1 MTLALF
7 NSKIFL
13 SNKGQSL
20 IELTLMTPLM
30 LLLTFGV
37 VEVGSVISAYLRLAQ
52 LTREGA
58 NLTARG
64 ETPNN
69 TLDAIIAAGAPT
81 IRNNNQAQWRIIYSK
96 IIQDPLIPCNPPQP
110 CVYIIDR
117 NNPPASPSRVI
128 RGNLGQTSKIGGVGS
143 VVTLSGIETILPN
156 QKLHAIE
163 VFYDY
168 GPGIITYVGRM
179 INQLFYE
186 RTIFTDVSGK
196 P

>member
-1 MTLALF
+1 MTVALSD
-7 NSKIFL
+7 NKILL

-30 LLLTFGV
+30 LLLIFGV
-37 VEVGSVISAYLRLAQ
+37 VEIGSVISTYLRLSQ
-52 LTREGA
+52 MTREGA
-58 NLTARG
+58 NLTSRG
-64 ETPNN
+64 ETPTNA
-69 TLDAIIAAGAPT
+69 LDAIQTAAAPT
-81 IRNNNQAQWRIIYSK
+81 MSNNNLTQWKIIYSK

-110 CVYIIDR
+110 CTYIVTA
-117 NNPPASPSRVI
+117 PQLI
-128 RGNLGQTSKIGGVGS
+128 RGNLGQSSKIGGVNS
-143 VVTLSGIETILPN
+143 VVTLPGVQNVEPN
-156 QKLHAIE
+156 QKFHAIE

-168 GPGIITYVGRM
+168 GPSIITYVGRM

>member
-1 MTLALF
+1 MIALF
-7 NSKIFL
+7 KNKISL

-37 VEVGSVISAYLRLAQ
+37 VEVGSVISANLRLAQ

-58 NLTARG
+58 NLTSRG

-69 TLDAIIAAGAPT
+69 SLDAIIAAATPT
-81 IRNNNQAQWRIIYSK
+81 IRNNNQSQWRLIYSK

-110 CVYIIDR
+110 CTYIIDR
-117 NNPPASPSRVI
+117 NNPPASPAQVI
-128 RGNLGQTSKIGGVGS
+128 RGNLGQSSKIGGVGS
-143 VVTLSGIETILPN
+143 VVTLPGIDNLLPN

-168 GPGIITYVGRM
+168 GPSIITYVGKM
-179 INQLFYE
+179 IGTLFYE